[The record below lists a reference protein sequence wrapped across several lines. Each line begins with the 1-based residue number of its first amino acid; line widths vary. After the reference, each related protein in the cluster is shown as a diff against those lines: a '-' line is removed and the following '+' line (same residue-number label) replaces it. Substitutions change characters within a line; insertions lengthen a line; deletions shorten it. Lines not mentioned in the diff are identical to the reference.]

1 MGFPFCMQGGGS
13 KEQDGFGFFPLY
25 FLRAVCIMQLVSYND

>member
-1 MGFPFCMQGGGS
+1 MGFPFCVQGGS

-25 FLRAVCIMQLVSYND
+25 FLRAVCIM